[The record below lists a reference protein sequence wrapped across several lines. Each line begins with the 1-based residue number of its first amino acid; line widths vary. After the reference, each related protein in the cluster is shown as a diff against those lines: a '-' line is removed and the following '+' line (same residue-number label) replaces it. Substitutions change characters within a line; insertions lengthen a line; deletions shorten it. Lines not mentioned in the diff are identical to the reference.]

1 MNSLFKIFS
10 DKLLESLEKVSS
22 VAEQQSNLGTNL
34 ESDKILRIN
43 PKRSRKN
50 SKGEDIFDV
59 DEEETNAS
67 NMGKILLNFSWV
79 TGYYHN
85 PERRSP
91 ESKWKVHEGDEQ
103 KERRNEE
110 DTGWSNVKG
119 SEGKREAKGRDQ
131 EGRMID
137 KIKKL
142 ITWMNAWLS

>member
-10 DKLLESLEKVSS
+10 DKLLESIEKVSS

-43 PKRSRKN
+43 PKRPRKN

-67 NMGKILLNFSWV
+67 NMGKFVLNFSRV
-79 TGYYHN
+79 TGCYHN

-91 ESKWKVHEGDEQ
+91 ESK
-103 KERRNEE
+103 
-110 DTGWSNVKG
+110 
-119 SEGKREAKGRDQ
+119 
-131 EGRMID
+131 
-137 KIKKL
+137 
-142 ITWMNAWLS
+142 